1 MSEFPKRLRK
11 LRESRRPV
19 RSMAVTSELM
29 GLSHDA
35 LRRYERGEREPGLT
49 ELKLIA
55 NYYYVFVG
63 TAGNK
68 SINFK
73 HIAKTFCTCLHLE
86 V

>member
-1 MSEFPKRLRK
+1 MDEFPERLRR

-19 RSMAVTSELM
+19 RSMTVTSELM

-55 NYYYVFVG
+55 NYYYVSLDDLCLG
-63 TAGNK
+63 DGEQEH
-68 SINFK
+68 NF
-73 HIAKTFCTCLHLE
+73 
-86 V
+86 

>member
-1 MSEFPKRLRK
+1 MNEFPERLRK

-55 NYYYVFVG
+55 NYYYVSLDDLCWDGGDQEHKF
-63 TAGNK
+63 
-68 SINFK
+68 
-73 HIAKTFCTCLHLE
+73 
-86 V
+86 